1 MRGKRVRLLFDPEK
15 GELNNVWTGD
25 QVEIRVPL
33 GPKHLDLAAANSVL
47 QRVFFTAQDDLAL
60 FVPPYWRNCLRQ
72 KLVRS
77 DEHPPWECPDKRQV
91 TDFAGK
97 KISWEI
103 PAPDNS
109 LHNGVQ
115 MYRLK
120 HRVAYLM
127 EEGMVPPQL
136 LSAPDALFQWIQK
149 RAKLLGMTIILSLT
163 VGADGKPSD
172 TAVVSPVG
180 MGMDDQSAEIVAKW
194 HFQPGKCKD
203 QPCAVHALVVFE
215 ITPVH

>member
-1 MRGKRVRLLFDPEK
+1 M
-15 GELNNVWTGD
+15 
-25 QVEIRVPL
+25 
-33 GPKHLDLAAANSVL
+33 
-47 QRVFFTAQDDLAL
+47 
-60 FVPPYWRNCLRQ
+60 
-72 KLVRS
+72 
-77 DEHPPWECPDKRQV
+77 
-91 TDFAGK
+91 
-97 KISWEI
+97 
-103 PAPDNS
+103 
-109 LHNGVQ
+109 Q

-136 LSAPDALFQWIQK
+136 LSAPDPLFQWIQR
-149 RAKLLGMTIILSLT
+149 RAKLLGMTTILPLT
-163 VGADGKPSD
+163 VGVGADGKPSD

-194 HFQPGKCKD
+194 HFPPGKCKD